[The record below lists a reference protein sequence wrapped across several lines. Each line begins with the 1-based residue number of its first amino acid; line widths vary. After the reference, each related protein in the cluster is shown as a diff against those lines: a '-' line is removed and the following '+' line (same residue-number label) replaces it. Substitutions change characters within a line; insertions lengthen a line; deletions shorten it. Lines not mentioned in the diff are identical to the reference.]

1 MSTIEQLQQ
10 IQNGATEVEMFN
22 QAKNKSVANAINVLL
37 ETGQSEQ
44 AYSMFKTTVYANKTV
59 ANIKRAN
66 NL

>member
-22 QAKNKSVANAINVLL
+22 QAKNASIANAIGTLL
-37 ETGQSEQ
+37 ETGQSEH
-44 AYSMFKTTVYANKTV
+44 AYSMFKTTVHANKTV